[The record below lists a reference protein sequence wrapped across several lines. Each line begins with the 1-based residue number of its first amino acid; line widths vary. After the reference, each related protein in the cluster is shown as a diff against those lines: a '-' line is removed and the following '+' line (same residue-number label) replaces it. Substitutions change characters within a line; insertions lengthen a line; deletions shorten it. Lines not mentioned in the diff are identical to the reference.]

1 MHKKIVQILTIII
14 FIICIDENGMTND
27 SKIYKITEI
36 PNQAVERLNNSFLYV
51 IKFSNLI
58 YNVNEKK
65 IIIPIF
71 QGNLPSVEYTDFKK
85 YCREKKILDPK
96 TMESGFVI
104 RTKKGEVKKTI
115 IEFVKF
121 YQGNLLKGI
130 KQPFE
135 IYTDGDEPQYLV
147 WNVVYKFSLEGIPC
161 TMKISFEADKKD
173 WGFRSKIKTIDEMHP
188 NEKMGDPVFTYEIIV
203 NDQE

>member
-1 MHKKIVQILTIII
+1 MHKRIFQILTII
-14 FIICIDENGMTND
+14 FLIICINKNGMTSD
-27 SKIYKITEI
+27 SKIYKINEI
-36 PNQAVERLNNSFLYV
+36 PEQAVERLNNSFIYV

-58 YNVNEKK
+58 YDVNGKK

-115 IEFVKF
+115 LEFIKF
-121 YQGNLLKGI
+121 YQGNILKGN
-130 KQPFE
+130 KKPFE

-147 WNVVYKFSLEGIPC
+147 WNIVYKFSSAGIPC

-173 WGFRSKIKTIDEMHP
+173 WGFTNKIKNIDEMHP
-188 NEKMGDPVFTYEIIV
+188 NEKMDDPVFTYEITV